1 MKNMKFKTVNF
12 YVLTFIFLMGAY
24 GSLCAEDFDSAYFGR
39 LLFEANQ
46 RNDWLPD
53 IQRINPNLS
62 EATLYAIQKQYVAAR
77 LAAGETIG
85 GFKGGFIP
93 KAPVGGILF
102 GGDRVLHGK
111 PEIALKDF
119 TMLIVEAEIGFR
131 FCQPVDKNLSSIEE
145 LKTKV
150 CEIMPVLEIADGAIA
165 DFGEVKKDFN
175 HLRNTLISVNVASSH
190 TLLGQSHSPKIELGQ
205 IPVSIQHNGEK
216 IGVRDTSQ
224 PFNFWHNVLLIVN
237 DYVIKNGYVIAPGQ
251 FIIGGN
257 LTGIHPAKAGNYHA
271 SFGPLGTLSLD
282 VK

>member
-1 MKNMKFKTVNF
+1 MKNMKFKAVNF
-12 YVLTFIFLMGAY
+12 YILTLICLMGAY
-24 GSLCAEDFDSAYFGR
+24 SSLYAEEFDSAYFGS

-62 EATLYAIQKQYVAAR
+62 EPTLCAIQKHYVAAR

-93 KAPVGGILF
+93 KAPVGGILY
-102 GGDRVLHGK
+102 GGNRVLYGK

-150 CEIMPVLEIADGAIA
+150 CEVMPVIEIADGAIA
-165 DFGEVKKDFN
+165 DFGEVKKNFT
-175 HLRNTLISVNVASSH
+175 HLRNTLISINVASSH
-190 TLLGQSHSPKIELGQ
+190 TLLGQSHSPDIELGQ
-205 IPVSIQHNGEK
+205 IPVSIQHNGEQ
-216 IGVRDTSQ
+216 IGARDTSQ
-224 PFNFWHNVLLIVN
+224 PFNFWQNVLLIVN
-237 DYVIKNGYVIAPGQ
+237 DYVIKNGYAIAPGQ

-257 LTGIHPAKAGNYHA
+257 LTGIHPAKAGTYHA